1 MALCRTNAKKMPVSL
16 AESALLSTEESIMAT
31 FDFLASEN
39 VVDEEAMSDGENDD
53 GLPDDDNTDD
63 RMLVNRSKVKVIY
76 IITAVSSNVVGGER
90 HHYAVV

>member
-1 MALCRTNAKKMPVSL
+1 MAVCRINAKKMPVSL

-53 GLPDDDNTDD
+53 GLADDDNADD
-63 RMLVNRSKVKVIY
+63 QLLVKRSKIKVLFHTDVILV
-76 IITAVSSNVVGGER
+76 VSIEEGQKLSV
-90 HHYAVV
+90 

>member
-1 MALCRTNAKKMPVSL
+1 MPVSL

-53 GLPDDDNTDD
+53 GLADDDNTDD
-63 RMLVNRSKVKVIY
+63 RLLVRRSKMKVMYIY
-76 IITAVSSNVVGGER
+76 GAFCYAPVPGASGLAVRSVPEQLLT
-90 HHYAVV
+90 

>member
-1 MALCRTNAKKMPVSL
+1 VALCRTNAKKMPVSL

-90 HHYAVV
+90 NHYAVV

>member
-1 MALCRTNAKKMPVSL
+1 MPVSL

-53 GLPDDDNTDD
+53 GLADDDNADD
-63 RMLVNRSKVKVIY
+63 QLLVKRSKIKVLFHTDVILV
-76 IITAVSSNVVGGER
+76 VSIEEGQKLSV
-90 HHYAVV
+90 

>member
-1 MALCRTNAKKMPVSL
+1 M

-53 GLPDDDNTDD
+53 GLTDDDHTDD
-63 RMLVNRSKVKVIY
+63 RLLVRRAKVKVLFD
-76 IITAVSSNVVGGER
+76 TLLWMMVAV
-90 HHYAVV
+90 

>member
-1 MALCRTNAKKMPVSL
+1 MKTVLIDACSTNAKKMPVSL

-53 GLPDDDNTDD
+53 GVTDDDNTDD
-63 RMLVNRSKVKVIY
+63 RLLVRRSQMKVMFDIF
-76 IITAVSSNVVGGER
+76 AL
-90 HHYAVV
+90 H

>member
-1 MALCRTNAKKMPVSL
+1 MPVSL

-53 GLPDDDNTDD
+53 GLPDDDDQQ
-63 RMLVNRSKVKVIY
+63 LVIRSKVKVILDNFAL
-76 IITAVSSNVVGGER
+76 ISSVVK
-90 HHYAVV
+90 